1 VLAEHRAVRNGVGVF
16 DVSHLGRFALTG
28 DGARAAVDSLL
39 SNDLDRIEPG
49 ATQYTLMLDER
60 AGIVDDLI
68 VWWWAE
74 QDFWILPNAA
84 NHQLVM
90 DAFSA
95 CEGAAV
101 RDLQQP
107 TVMLAVQG
115 PQAPDLI
122 ARIVGSAP
130 ERFRTLK
137 ASWHGHE
144 LHMAGTGYT
153 GEPGGEISTSPPGA
167 AELLDALIEGG
178 AAACGLGAR
187 DTLRLEA
194 GLPLWGED
202 MDRSTTPIEAALGF
216 AAPPGRDIPGRAVLE
231 SQRESGVGRRLTG
244 LILEDRGVPRHGYA
258 VRSAGSSGTITS
270 GNVSPVLNTGIGLAY
285 MSPPID
291 TGVELEVEIRGRW
304 VPGRSA
310 RPPFYRS

>member
-1 VLAEHRAVRNGVGVF
+1 
-16 DVSHLGRFALTG
+16 
-28 DGARAAVDSLL
+28 
-39 SNDLDRIEPG
+39 
-49 ATQYTLMLDER
+49 
-60 AGIVDDLI
+60 
-68 VWWWAE
+68 
-74 QDFWILPNAA
+74 
-84 NHQLVM
+84 
-90 DAFSA
+90 
-95 CEGAAV
+95 
-101 RDLQQP
+101 
-107 TVMLAVQG
+107 
-115 PQAPDLI
+115 
-122 ARIVGSAP
+122 
-130 ERFRTLK
+130 LK

-153 GEPGGEISTSPPGA
+153 GEPGGEISTSPTGA
-167 AELLDALIEGG
+167 AELFDALIEGG

-244 LILEDRGVPRHGYA
+244 LILEDRGVPRHGYP